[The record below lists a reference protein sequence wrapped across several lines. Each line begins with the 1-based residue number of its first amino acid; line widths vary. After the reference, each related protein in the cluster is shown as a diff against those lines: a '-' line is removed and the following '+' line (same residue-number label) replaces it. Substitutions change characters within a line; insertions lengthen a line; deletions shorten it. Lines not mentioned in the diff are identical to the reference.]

1 MRSSVIS
8 PSGNHFCGSTNV
20 LQDRVLPGPGFQ
32 PGNMRSCSMTTRR
45 QFLATSAA
53 AVLASPPGPL
63 FLREWGNARRPPSPE
78 RRGGQG
84 VGTGA
89 RFPIGFS
96 TLGCPEWTWKQILD
110 FAQAHDYA
118 AVELR
123 GIQKNMDLT
132 LAPELSREGGRIEE
146 SRRELRERGLRI
158 SDLGASAQLHEQD
171 PVKRTAQL
179 DEARRFIDLAET
191 LRVPYVRVF
200 GNNYVKGVPRDM
212 MLAHIA
218 RGLRELGDYARPKG
232 VTVLIESHGDFTD
245 SPSLLA
251 LLEQA
256 ASPSVALLWDAHH
269 TFVSGKEQPED
280 TVRQLGRYIRH
291 THLKDSVPAGPD
303 GKDRRYVLTG
313 PGAVPVR
320 RQIEALAHSGYRGF
334 YNFEWEKRWH
344 ADIEEP
350 EVAFAQF
357 ATVVGGYLRQAGV
370 AELPAQ

>member
-1 MRSSVIS
+1 
-8 PSGNHFCGSTNV
+8 
-20 LQDRVLPGPGFQ
+20 
-32 PGNMRSCSMTTRR
+32 MTTRR

-53 AVLASPPGPL
+53 AILSSPPGLLSPSL
-63 FLREWGNARRPPSPE
+63 RSGQALRERGNARL
-78 RRGGQG
+78 
-84 VGTGA
+84 
-89 RFPIGFS
+89 PIGFS
-96 TLGCPEWTWKQILD
+96 TLGCPAWTWTQILD
-110 FAQAHDYA
+110 FAQSHDYA
-118 AVELR
+118 AIELR
-123 GIQKNMDLT
+123 GLQKNMDLT

-146 SRRELRERGLRI
+146 SKRELRERGLRI

-200 GNNYVKGVPRDM
+200 GNKYVKGVPRDM

-218 RGLRELGDYARPKG
+218 RGLRELGDYAHPKG

-245 SPSLLA
+245 SPSLLEI
-251 LLEQA
+251 LQQA
-256 ASPSVALLWDAHH
+256 ASPAVALLWDAHH
-269 TFVSGKEQPED
+269 TFVAGKEPPED

-313 PGAVPVR
+313 TGEVPVR

-334 YNFEWEKRWH
+334 YSFEWEKRWH
-344 ADIEEP
+344 PDIAEP

-357 ATVVGGYLRQAGV
+357 ATVAGGYLRQAGV